1 MKNLVKTLVAL
12 LIIACVAISG
22 YVFYKNNSK
31 NDLDP
36 IVLEAKLKDCSD
48 LITQEVIIPG
58 MKEITKGKIPYL
70 SKSEFTVK
78 YSTVV
83 IAGFDV
89 EEAKVKVD
97 GDTITVTIP
106 RCHIYEDSIKVG
118 AEDMKFYDT
127 NFCFFDPVD
136 KDETLAVISE
146 IEEDIK
152 NIAEGSELLN
162 EADQNAIKVIENLYS
177 DMDYNVNVKFA

>member
-1 MKNLVKTLVAL
+1 
-12 LIIACVAISG
+12 
-22 YVFYKNNSK
+22 
-31 NDLDP
+31 
-36 IVLEAKLKDCSD
+36 
-48 LITQEVIIPG
+48 
-58 MKEITKGKIPYL
+58 
-70 SKSEFTVK
+70 
-78 YSTVV
+78 
-83 IAGFDV
+83 
-89 EEAKVKVD
+89 
-97 GDTITVTIP
+97 
-106 RCHIYEDSIKVG
+106 
-118 AEDMKFYDT
+118 MKFYDT